1 MTDLNL
7 TESEAVPADFEGDAF
22 DDWLGGATVSKR
34 SVPIYG
40 KPGLYA
46 EWEQIERDIEIAEAA
61 EAGGGEMAGSESKK
75 LKKRREEIYYEWM
88 DSKSDWIVRALDED
102 DLKEITNELEAD
114 GIVEPERL
122 VEPTKP
128 TPLPG
133 RHSDQQGKA
142 HTLATN
148 EYETAKAEYEAALP
162 DHQKAVTAYADELN
176 LRIIS
181 VAVDRIDFAS
191 GRTQDSITVEQ
202 LRGLKKRLGERQL
215 LKLIQASQ
223 LAMFQEPE
231 IHAPFSRDS
240 SEDDP
245 T

>member
-1 MTDLNL
+1 MPEL

-22 DDWLGGATVSKR
+22 DDWIGGATVSKR

-40 KPGLYA
+40 KPGLFA
-46 EWEQIERDIEIAEAA
+46 EWEQLERDIEIAEAE
-61 EAGGGEMAGSESKK
+61 EAGGAELGGSKSSK
-75 LKKRREEIYYEWM
+75 LKKRREEIYHEWM
-88 DSKSDWIVRALDED
+88 DSKSDWIVRGLDED
-102 DLKEITNELEAD
+102 DLKEITDELEAE
-114 GIVEPERL
+114 GIVEPDALKKPAEPKPL
-122 VEPTKP
+122 PTKH
-128 TPLPG
+128 TE
-133 RHSDQQGKA
+133 QQGKT

-148 EYETAKAEYEAALP
+148 EYEIAKAEYEAALP

-176 LRIIS
+176 LRIIAT
-181 VAVDRIDFAS
+181 AVDRIDFAS
-191 GRTQDSITVEQ
+191 GRTQDEITVEQ
-202 LRGLKKRLGERQL
+202 LRKLKKTLGERQL

-240 SEDDP
+240 SEDAP

>member
-1 MTDLNL
+1 M
-7 TESEAVPADFEGDAF
+7 SELDPTASEPIPADFEGDAF
-22 DDWLGGATVSKR
+22 DDWIGGATVSKR
-34 SVPIYG
+34 SVPIYA

-46 EWEQIERDIEIAEAA
+46 EWEQIERDIEIAEAE
-61 EAGGGEMAGSESKK
+61 EAGGAELGGSESSK

-102 DLKEITNELEAD
+102 DLKEITDELEAE
-114 GIVEPERL
+114 GVVEPAALKEP
-122 VEPTKP
+122 VEPKA
-128 TPLPG
+128 LLAK
-133 RHSDQQGKA
+133 HSDQQGKA

-148 EYETAKAEYEAALP
+148 EYETAKAEYDAKLP

-181 VAVDRIDFAS
+181 VAVDRINFAA
-191 GRTQDSITVEQ
+191 GRTQDSITVAQ

-215 LKLIQASQ
+215 LKLIEASQ

>member
-22 DDWLGGATVSKR
+22 DEWIGGATVSKR

-46 EWEQIERDIEIAEAA
+46 EWEQLERDIEIAEAA

-75 LKKRREEIYYEWM
+75 LKKRLEEIYYEWM

-102 DLKEITNELEAD
+102 DLKEITDELEAD
-114 GIVEPERL
+114 GIVEPDKL
-122 VEPTKP
+122 IEPTAPKP
-128 TPLPG
+128 LTAK
-133 RHSDQQGKA
+133 HSDQQGKA

-162 DHQKAVTAYADELN
+162 DHQKAVAAYADELN

-191 GRTQDSITVEQ
+191 GRTQDTITVEQ

-240 SEDDP
+240 SEDGP